1 MTDWAKAINP
11 TAAIATEEDAT
22 GAARASAIAIFLG
35 AAWGVVGII
44 YLMTAG
50 QAAMQAAVTQAS
62 ADSPGMAGAIGQVA
76 LWTAVFFVV
85 VQAVIGFIQWAKP
98 NIVIPIIFLI
108 LVIFGLVMGVFGL
121 VMAGSMPEVAE
132 AQAQAPAW
140 QTWIGM
146 LLMIVQAVMHIA
158 GIRGA
163 SKLDKLRYEA
173 ANNYDNN

>member
-11 TAAIATEEDAT
+11 TAALATEDDAIS
-22 GAARASAIAIFLG
+22 AARGSAIAIFLG
-35 AAWGVVGII
+35 VVWGVVGII

-62 ADSPGMAGAIGQVA
+62 AESPGMVGAVGQIA
-76 LWTAVFFVV
+76 LWTAIFFVV
-85 VQAVIGFIQWAKP
+85 AQAVIGFIQWSKP

-108 LVIFGLVMGVFGL
+108 LVVFGLIMGVFGL
-121 VMAGSMPEVAE
+121 MMANSMPEVAE
-132 AQAQAPAW
+132 AQAQTPAW

-163 SKLDKLRYEA
+163 SALDKIRTRA
-173 ANNYDNN
+173 AQEY

>member
-11 TAAIATEEDAT
+11 TAKIATEED
-22 GAARASAIAIFLG
+22 GISAARASAIAIFLG
-35 AAWGVVGII
+35 VVWGIVGII

-50 QAAMQAAVTQAS
+50 QAAMQAAVSQAS
-62 ADSPGMAGAIGQVA
+62 AEAPGMAGAVGQIA

-108 LVIFGLVMGVFGL
+108 LVVFGLVMGVFGMM
-121 VMAGSMPEVAE
+121 MANSMPDVAE
-132 AQAQAPAW
+132 AQAQTPAW

-163 SKLDKLRYEA
+163 SALDKIRTRA
-173 ANNYDNN
+173 AQEY